1 MCSLVDALSHCKLGQ
16 KLLAEHGD
24 VVFRLRH
31 RGVVQHF
38 AQRFSASM
46 PSAVAKCC
54 AGLLRLLRARRPA
67 ADAGVPLVGPS
78 PPPAPPAPAAPQ
90 EPEAAESAAQAP
102 AQSAPKDVEI
112 LAPPVRPL
120 TKAQE
125 EYEMAMKAASEEM
138 QERVKHYKA
147 LNKGGFLTKHQ
158 EMDVRDL
165 AAYSTF
171 VTRVWIC

>member
-24 VVFRLRH
+24 VVSRLRH
-31 RGVVQHF
+31 RVVQHF

-78 PPPAPPAPAAPQ
+78 PSPAPPAPAPQ
-90 EPEAAESAAQAP
+90 EPEAESAAQAP
-102 AQSAPKDVEI
+102 VQSPKDVEI

-171 VTRVWIC
+171 VTGVWIC

>member
-1 MCSLVDALSHCKLGQ
+1 
-16 KLLAEHGD
+16 
-24 VVFRLRH
+24 
-31 RGVVQHF
+31 
-38 AQRFSASM
+38 M

-90 EPEAAESAAQAP
+90 EPEA
-102 AQSAPKDVEI
+102 VEI

-158 EMDVRDL
+158 EMDVRNL
-165 AAYSTF
+165 WGCLSKTAELQRRQAEAEMA
-171 VTRVWIC
+171 

>member
-1 MCSLVDALSHCKLGQ
+1 M
-16 KLLAEHGD
+16 
-24 VVFRLRH
+24 
-31 RGVVQHF
+31 
-38 AQRFSASM
+38 
-46 PSAVAKCC
+46 
-54 AGLLRLLRARRPA
+54 
-67 ADAGVPLVGPS
+67 GPS
-78 PPPAPPAPAAPQ
+78 PSPAPVAPAPQ
-90 EPEAAESAAQAP
+90 EPEAESAAQAP
-102 AQSAPKDVEI
+102 AQSPKDVEI

-171 VTRVWIC
+171 VTGVWIC

>member
-1 MCSLVDALSHCKLGQ
+1 
-16 KLLAEHGD
+16 
-24 VVFRLRH
+24 
-31 RGVVQHF
+31 
-38 AQRFSASM
+38 M

-90 EPEAAESAAQAP
+90 EPEAA
-102 AQSAPKDVEI
+102 
-112 LAPPVRPL
+112 PL

-158 EMDVRDL
+158 EMDVRNL
-165 AAYSTF
+165 WGCLSKTAELQRRQAEAEMA
-171 VTRVWIC
+171 